1 MQLESRPVPTA
12 GVLMQEMNGTR
23 LLLDSET
30 GNYFTLDE
38 IGSRVWTLCDGREA
52 VAIVDE
58 LSAEYDAPSSQIRD
72 DVLELLRELASE
84 RLIRESG

>member
-1 MQLESRPVPTA
+1 
-12 GVLMQEMNGTR
+12 MQEMNGTR

-38 IGSRVWTLCDGREA
+38 IGSRVWTLCDGRQA

>member
-12 GVLMQEMNGTR
+12 GVLVQEMNGTR
-23 LLLDSET
+23 LLLDPET

-52 VAIVDE
+52 VAIADE